1 MTRLRIVR
9 RHYRPRNLEPPQAIP
24 DPSRPDGAGPGAA
37 MTPDGRATGTIAPVD
52 ERLPGTEP
60 AAPGV
65 EPAPSP
71 VPSGTGSTAREQPS
85 TDVATSGTTP
95 AGPGSSFDLAPKDDP
110 EADEIPLPPPTMP
123 STAAFGATIGFG
135 LVDISARGRDPGFSA
150 VIGMVIGAVIGAGGV
165 AVVAVLV
172 LRTMGDWAKHPA
184 RGPDALPDRPKPPA

>member
-1 MTRLRIVR
+1 MTAPG
-9 RHYRPRNLEPPQAIP
+9 RP
-24 DPSRPDGAGPGAA
+24 
-37 MTPDGRATGTIAPVD
+37 TGTIAAVD

-65 EPAPSP
+65 EPAPTP
-71 VPSGTGSTAREQPS
+71 VPSGGAPAARERP
-85 TDVATSGTTP
+85 TSDPAPIGTAAV
-95 AGPGSSFDLAPKDDP
+95 AGPGSALDLAPRDDP

-123 STAAFGATIGFG
+123 STAAMIGAFIAVMLAGAFGATIGYG
-135 LVDISARGRDPGFSA
+135 LVDISAHGKDPGFSA

>member
-1 MTRLRIVR
+1 
-9 RHYRPRNLEPPQAIP
+9 
-24 DPSRPDGAGPGAA
+24 

-123 STAAFGATIGFG
+123 STAAMIGAFVAVMLAGAFGATIGFG